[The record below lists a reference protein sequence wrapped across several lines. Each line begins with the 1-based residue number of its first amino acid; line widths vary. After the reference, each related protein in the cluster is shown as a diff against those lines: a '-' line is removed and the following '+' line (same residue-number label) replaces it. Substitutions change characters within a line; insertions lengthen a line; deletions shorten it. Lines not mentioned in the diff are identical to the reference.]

1 MAWARVSANDPVDPL
16 NSSARPG
23 SGPAVASSR
32 TAESRTLWVTAWP
45 ALSPPR
51 PSGWSFPSGTRD
63 REGFSPNNPQFEAGI
78 RIDPPLSVAWAA
90 GTTPIATATAEP
102 PLEPPA
108 LRVGSKGFGVT
119 PNIAGAVH
127 TFRPNSGV
135 LVFPRRTSPAAR
147 RRPTSTESCW
157 GTKPARAR
165 LPLVA
170 AIPRTQVF
178 RSLTRN
184 GTPTSGPTNWP
195 ASTS

>member
-1 MAWARVSANDPVDPL
+1 MSRARASANDPADPL

-51 PSGWSFPSGTRD
+51 PSGWSLPSGTRD

-108 LRVGSKGFGVT
+108 LRVGSKGLGVT
-119 PNIAGAVH
+119 PNSRRCRAHVQAELRRVGLPEEDQPGGPQAPDQH
-127 TFRPNSGV
+127 GV
-135 LVFPRRTSPAAR
+135 VLGHEVRR
-147 RRPTSTESCW
+147 
-157 GTKPARAR
+157 
-165 LPLVA
+165 
-170 AIPRTQVF
+170 
-178 RSLTRN
+178 
-184 GTPTSGPTNWP
+184 GPDCRWWP
-195 ASTS
+195 ACPGPRC